1 MLIKFNQSMI
11 RYIVIVYIDSNL
23 WSIAFQWKRNN
34 VIKSYV
40 NVVVAL
46 KGSVSQYLCTHKF
59 FDTY

>member
-1 MLIKFNQSMI
+1 MI

-46 KGSVSQYLCTHKF
+46 KGSVSQYLCTHTF
-59 FDTY
+59 FDIY